1 MSIEIQ
7 DLSFRYGKQYP
18 IVLDGISLQI
28 PARSVTVLLGLNGCG
43 KTTLIKL
50 MAGLLKPNSGGIRY
64 DGLNLDQI
72 SYHERSRLFAYVPQR
87 SAAIDDVLVEEYL
100 VCGMSNEM
108 RFYQLPK
115 KEHYQKA
122 HELSQRLHIEGLL
135 KKKLGETSG
144 GERQIISL
152 CSALLQNSKA
162 ILLDEPLS
170 ALDLRN
176 QGLVLSTL
184 KEIAEE
190 EGKTMVLSTHNPNHA
205 LFLDCG
211 VALMEN
217 GRIKEYGPAKEVIT
231 LDHLKPIY
239 GEKLVLSKALPYDE
253 VSIAK

>member
-7 DLSFRYGKQYP
+7 NLSFRYGKQYP
-18 IVLDGISLQI
+18 VVLDGISLQI

-43 KTTLIKL
+43 KTTLIKT
-50 MAGLLKPNSGGIRY
+50 MAGLLKPDGGNVLY
-64 DGLNLDQI
+64 DGRNLATI
-72 SYHERSRLFAYVPQR
+72 GFNERSRLFAYVPQR

-184 KEIAEE
+184 KEIAED
-190 EGKTMVLSTHNPNHA
+190 EGKTMILSTHNPNHA
-205 LFLDCG
+205 LFLDCS

-217 GRIKEYGPAKEVIT
+217 GRIKEYGLAKDVIT
-231 LDHLKPIY
+231 IDKLKPIY
-239 GEKLVLSKALPYDE
+239 GEKLVLSKTLPYDE
-253 VSIAK
+253 ISIFK

>member
-7 DLSFRYGKQYP
+7 NLSFRYGRQYP
-18 IVLDGISLQI
+18 LVLNGISLQI
-28 PARSVTVLLGLNGCG
+28 PAGSLTVLLGLNGCG

-50 MAGLLKPNSGGIRY
+50 MAGLLKANEGQILY
-64 DGLNLDQI
+64 DGVNLSQI
-72 SYHERSRLFAYVPQR
+72 GFNDRSRLFAYVPQR

-122 HELSQRLHIEGLL
+122 HALSQRLHIEYLL
-135 KKKLGETSG
+135 KKKLGEISG
-144 GERQIISL
+144 GERQLVSL
-152 CSALLQNSKA
+152 SSALLQNSKA

-184 KEIAEE
+184 KAIAEE
-190 EGKTMVLSTHNPNHA
+190 EGKTLVLSTHNPNHA
-205 LFLDCG
+205 LFLDCN

-217 GRIKEYGPAKEVIT
+217 GLIKEYGSAKDVIT
-231 LDHLKPIY
+231 LAQLKPIY
-239 GEKLVLSKALPYDE
+239 GDKLILSKDLPYGE
-253 VSIAK
+253 ISISN